1 VARCERCGV
10 LRTVSTRQTR
20 RIEAGHS
27 GSLCNVCRGGEI
39 VARDQDYRFWLNL
52 YGVPVPDPPASAFEA
67 VVASGLPPDL
77 ADLATEF
84 VLDSTG

>member
-1 VARCERCGV
+1 VARCERCGAP
-10 LRTVSTRQTR
+10 RTVSTRQTR

-27 GSLCNVCRGGEI
+27 GSLCPVCRGGEI

-52 YGVPVPDPPASAFEA
+52 YGVKVPSGTNAFEA
-67 VVASGLPPDL
+67 VTASGLPPDL

-84 VLDSTG
+84 VLDSRW